1 MSLKFAI
8 NVCESEGVLFCHC
21 SYLAVKAVAIEVVAF
36 KNVRIVKAVA
46 IEVSSI
52 DHVGSLVAVKGML
65 LTLFLG

>member
-1 MSLKFAI
+1 MSLTLPI
-8 NVCESEGVLFCHC
+8 NVCESEGISFCHC

-52 DHVGSLVAVKGML
+52 DVGSLVAVEGML